1 MFLCYNFPNL
11 EVYPMLDE
19 NIKEN
24 EEVKVKEKFPSEEQ
38 PVIEKSYDQVVEEAR
53 KELYKSY
60 TMSRRISNILMFVV
74 VGAIVGIMFLVI
86 NNNQVLKI
94 VGYSLAGAL
103 LIGMIL
109 YYVLNRKRFP
119 NKTKDYVALVSK
131 TMNDQMFKNQE
142 FDGITS
148 NPDEKL
154 AMDDLIG
161 DGVYAEATGVNSR
174 NVVRGT
180 YKNHHFLYAEAALTR
195 PSTRKQQVPPLFVGK
210 YISVPNELKFDG
222 RYVVVIKNPKEPLD
236 LPNAVSD
243 LAVLEDKDDFVLYG
257 PEGSNYRDAIDNK
270 VISQLKKLQIGGHLL
285 NVNVVFWSGHSAAYI
300 SYDDTIMS
308 VPFDKPLDKAGFD
321 QSFKD
326 LLVCFNALTEE

>member
-1 MFLCYNFPNL
+1 
-11 EVYPMLDE
+11 MLDE

-24 EEVKVKEKFPSEEQ
+24 EQVEAKEAEAPVQEQ
-38 PVIEKSYDQVVEEAR
+38 PVEEKSYDQVVEDAR

-103 LIGMIL
+103 LLGMIL

-119 NKTKDYVALVSK
+119 NKTRDYVALVSK
-131 TMNDQMFKNQE
+131 TMNDEMFKNQE
-142 FDGITS
+142 FAEIKS

-154 AMDDLIG
+154 ALDDLIG
-161 DGVYAEATGVNSR
+161 DGVYAEATGINSR

-180 YKNHHFLYAEAALTR
+180 YKKHHFLYAEAALTR
-195 PSTRKQQVPPLFVGK
+195 PSTRKQQVPPLFVGR
-210 YISVPNELKFDG
+210 YISVPNDLKFDG
-222 RYVVVIKNPKEPLD
+222 RFVVVVKNPKEPLD

-243 LAVLEDKDDFVLYG
+243 LAVLEDKDEFVIYG
-257 PEGSNYRDAIDNK
+257 PEGANIRDAINNK
-270 VISQLKKLQIGGHLL
+270 VISQLKKLEIGGHLL
-285 NVNVVFWSGHSAAYI
+285 NINVVFWAGHSAAYV

>member
-257 PEGSNYRDAIDNK
+257 PEGSNYRDVINSK
-270 VISQLKKLQIGGHLL
+270 VLSQMKRLEIGGHLL
-285 NVNVVFWSGHSAAYI
+285 NVNIVFWAGHSAAYM